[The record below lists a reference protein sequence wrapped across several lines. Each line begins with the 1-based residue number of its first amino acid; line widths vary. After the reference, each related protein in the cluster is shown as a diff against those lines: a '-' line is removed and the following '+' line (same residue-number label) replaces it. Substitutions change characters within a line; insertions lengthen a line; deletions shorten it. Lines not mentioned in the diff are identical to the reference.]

1 MLKLYDQVGSLG
13 RHSHFSV
20 CHKIMCPPKTIGFL
34 MKGQLLIILA
44 PLNSKETIN
53 ILAIKMVC
61 FFSILHCIP
70 GLHGN
75 TV

>member
-1 MLKLYDQVGSLG
+1 
-13 RHSHFSV
+13 
-20 CHKIMCPPKTIGFL
+20 

-61 FFSILHCIP
+61 FFQFYIVSPVHMVTQYNPPHRCEVLDEFGIQE
-70 GLHGN
+70 GRGS
-75 TV
+75 